1 MLADTLL
8 DIDEFAP
15 RESVFISIEASK
27 RHIESG
33 SGINRCVEDVFVA
46 LDRSGSLVDYGFDAC
61 AAGKRLIADRCQ
73 FLGESNAGDTGEVA
87 ECARSDSHNIAG
99 RVLFRNHEHTGE
111 VAVESV
117 LPFAD
122 RVSACNAC
130 VCQCFGVLDT
140 EELFPNFVLGKPAVF
155 VVGDINHSV
164 IIVPFIESIFAC
176 HSRSTVFV
184 ERIEIKSCQRATSG
198 KSLGANRCEISEF
211 QTCEARAA
219 FKRAFSY

>member
-15 RESVFISIEASK
+15 RESVFISIEASE

-33 SGINRCVEDVFVA
+33 SGINRSVEDIFVA
-46 LDRSGSLVDYGFDAC
+46 LDRSGSLVDYGCDTC
-61 AAGKRLIADRCQ
+61 TAGKRLIADRCQ

-111 VAVESV
+111 VAVESI

-122 RVSACNAC
+122 RVAAANAC
-130 VCQCFGVLDT
+130 VG
-140 EELFPNFVLGKPAVF
+140 
-155 VVGDINHSV
+155 
-164 IIVPFIESIFAC
+164 
-176 HSRSTVFV
+176 
-184 ERIEIKSCQRATSG
+184 
-198 KSLGANRCEISEF
+198 
-211 QTCEARAA
+211 
-219 FKRAFSY
+219 